1 MKGMCPASG
10 FSLWIKTASSL
21 KGVKMTSSQV
31 LDLSSLKTIL
41 SENTD
46 NGRGALL
53 PTLIEAQESYG
64 YLSEPLVVAIG
75 EALKI
80 PMAEIH
86 GVIEFYT
93 MLYREPVG
101 TTAIRV
107 CTSPV
112 CAQFGGV
119 KILKALC
126 NHFGIQPGGTTDDG
140 KYLVEEVPCLGLCD
154 HAPVALVG
162 KTPVGSID
170 LSKPID
176 ILSGGKE
183 TPLGILG
190 GEPRW
195 LTSRCG
201 VHLPDDL
208 DAFVTSG
215 GFSGLQRALKEMP
228 PAAVIEEVKNSGLV
242 GRGGAAF
249 PTGMKLEFTSKAES
263 QVRYVVCNG
272 DESEPGT
279 FKDRILMEGDPFLIL
294 EGLAISAYAIG
305 AQKGYIY
312 IRGEYP
318 RAQRIVRNAIEKARE
333 GGYLGE
339 NILGSDFS
347 FDVELRSG
355 AGAYI
360 CGEETAL
367 FESIE
372 GKRGFP
378 RLKPPYPTTHGLF
391 GQPTAINNVETI
403 CTLAWIIANGWDTYR
418 SQGTERSPGTKLFC
432 LSGDVLQPGVYEVPY
447 GIRLGDLIAMA
458 GVVKG
463 EPQAYLLGGAAGTF
477 AGPDEVG
484 LEMCF
489 EGLKSAGHSLGS
501 GVVMVF
507 NQDRDLRQIFLQLAV
522 FFNHESCGKCF
533 PCRLG
538 TKRQLEIMEKVSV
551 GKANRGDIAALKDVQ
566 FAMTKA
572 SFCGLGLT
580 AGSAIRTALEKWP
593 ELFTKD

>member
-1 MKGMCPASG
+1 MG
-10 FSLWIKTASSL
+10 SSD
-21 KGVKMTSSQV
+21 VV
-31 LDLSSLKTIL
+31 DLNYLKTIV
-41 SENTD
+41 SRHAG
-46 NGRGALL
+46 NGKGALL
-53 PTLIEAQESYG
+53 PTLIDAQESYG

-75 EALKI
+75 EALKV

-93 MLYREPVG
+93 MLYKEPIGKDV
-101 TTAIRV
+101 IRV

-112 CAQFGGV
+112 CAQFGGE
-119 KILKALC
+119 KILEALC
-126 NHFGIQPGGTTDDG
+126 QHFGIRPGETTADG
-140 KYLVEEVPCLGLCD
+140 QYMVEEVPCLCLCD
-154 HAPVALVG
+154 HAPAGLSG
-162 KTPVGSID
+162 ETPVGLLD
-170 LSKPID
+170 PLNPLE
-176 ILSGGKE
+176 ILKGGKE
-183 TPLGILG
+183 TPLGFIG

-201 VHLPDDL
+201 MNVPEDL
-208 DAFVTSG
+208 DAFVKSS
-215 GFSGLQRALKEMP
+215 GFSGLRRALKEMTP
-228 PAAVIEEVKNSGLV
+228 DDVIAEVKDSGLV

-249 PTGMKLEFTSKAES
+249 PTGLKLEFTSKARS
-263 QVRYVVCNG
+263 NIRYVVCNG

-279 FKDRILMEGDPFLIL
+279 FKDRILMEGDPYLIL
-294 EGLAISAYAIG
+294 EGLTISAYAIG
-305 AQKGYIY
+305 ARKGYIY

-318 RAQRIVRNAIEKARE
+318 RAQKIVQKAITEARAN
-333 GGYLGE
+333 GYLGE
-339 NILGSDFS
+339 HILGTDFS

-372 GKRGFP
+372 GNRGFP

-403 CTLAWIIANGWDTYR
+403 CAMAWIVSNGHDAYR
-418 SQGTERSPGTKLFC
+418 SLGTEHSPGTKLFC
-432 LSGDVLQPGVYEVPY
+432 LSGDVVNPGVYEVPY
-447 GIRLGDLIAMA
+447 GIHLGELVDMA
-458 GVVKG
+458 GGVSG
-463 EPQAYLLGGAAGTF
+463 EPQAFLLGGAAGTF
-477 AGPDEVG
+477 AGPNELG
-484 LEMCF
+484 LEMSF

-507 NQDRDLRQIFLQLAV
+507 NQERDLRETFHQLAV
-522 FFNHESCGKCF
+522 FFAHESCGKCF

-538 TKRQLEIMEKVSV
+538 TKRQLEITKKVQD
-551 GKANRGDIAALKDVQ
+551 GKADAGDIAALKDVQ

-572 SFCGLGLT
+572 SLCGLGMT

-593 ELFTKD
+593 QLFYKN

>member
-1 MKGMCPASG
+1 M
-10 FSLWIKTASSL
+10 TA
-21 KGVKMTSSQV
+21 SQV
-31 LDLSSLKTIL
+31 LDLNNLKTIL
-41 SENTD
+41 SKFAGNEE
-46 NGRGALL
+46 GALL
-53 PTLIEAQESYG
+53 PTLIETQEAYG

-75 EALKI
+75 EALKV

-93 MLYREPVG
+93 MLYKEPIGKNV
-101 TTAIRV
+101 IRV

-119 KILKALC
+119 EILKALC
-126 NHFGIQPGGTTDDG
+126 DHFEIQPGEITTDG
-140 KYLVEEVPCLGLCD
+140 QYMVEEVPCLCLCD
-154 HAPVALVG
+154 HAPAALID
-162 KTPVGSID
+162 KTPTG
-170 LSKPID
+170 PID
-176 ILSGGKE
+176 PLRPMDLLEISSE
-183 TPLGILG
+183 VPLGLVAG
-190 GEPRW
+190 QPRW

-201 VHLPDDL
+201 VHSPDDL
-208 DAFVTSG
+208 DAFLKSG
-215 GFSGLQRALKEMP
+215 GFSGLRRALQELTP
-228 PAAVIEEVKNSGLV
+228 NDVIAEVKNSGLV

-249 PTGMKLEFTSKAES
+249 PTGLKLEFTSKAES
-263 QVRYVVCNG
+263 QKRYVVCNG

-279 FKDRILMEGDPFLIL
+279 FKDRVLMEGDPYLIL
-294 EGLAISAYAIG
+294 EGLIISAYAIG

-312 IRGEYP
+312 IRGEYH
-318 RAQRIVRNAIEKARE
+318 RAQSIVQNAIDKARS
-333 GGYLGE
+333 GGYLGK
-339 NILGSDFS
+339 NILGSNFS

-403 CTLAWIIANGWDTYR
+403 CTMAWILANGHEAYR

-432 LSGDVLQPGVYEVPY
+432 LSGDILHPGVYEVPY
-447 GIRLGDLIAMA
+447 GIRLGDLLELA
-458 GVVKG
+458 GGING
-463 EPQAYLLGGAAGTF
+463 ETQAFLLGGAAGTF
-477 AGPDEVG
+477 AGPDEIG
-484 LEMCF
+484 LEMSF

-507 NQDRDLRQIFLQLAV
+507 NQDRDLRQTFYQLAV
-522 FFNHESCGKCF
+522 FFAHESCGKCF

-538 TKRQLEIMEKVSV
+538 TKRQLEILQKVKV
-551 GKANRGDIAALKDVQ
+551 GEASSGDITALRDIQ

-572 SFCGLGLT
+572 SLCGLGLT
-580 AGSAIRTALEKWP
+580 AGCALGSALEKWP
-593 ELFTKD
+593 ELFIKG

>member
-1 MKGMCPASG
+1 MSPNLIKGAEMA
-10 FSLWIKTASSL
+10 AL
-21 KGVKMTSSQV
+21 KV
-31 LDLSSLKTIL
+31 LDLNRLKTIL
-41 SENTD
+41 AKHTG

-53 PTLIEAQESYG
+53 PTLIEAQEAYG

-75 EALKI
+75 EALKV
-80 PMAEIH
+80 PMVEIH

-93 MLYREPVG
+93 MLYKAPIGKNV
-101 TTAIRV
+101 IRV

-119 KILKALC
+119 KILEALC
-126 NHFGIQPGGTTDDG
+126 QHFGINPGETTPDG
-140 KYLVEEVPCLGLCD
+140 QYMVEEVPCLCLCD
-154 HAPVALVG
+154 HAPAALVG
-162 KTPVGSID
+162 ETPVGGLDPSEPM
-170 LSKPID
+170 K
-176 ILSGGKE
+176 ILEAGQGTALGTIGG
-183 TPLGILG
+183 G
-190 GEPRW
+190 PRW

-201 VHLPDDL
+201 KNGPDDL
-208 DAFVTSG
+208 GAFVDSG
-215 GFSGLQRALKEMP
+215 GFSGLRHALTKMT
-228 PAAVIEEVKNSGLV
+228 PADVIQEVKDSGLV

-249 PTGMKLEFTSKAES
+249 PTGLKLEFTSKAEGDI
-263 QVRYVVCNG
+263 RYVVCNG

-279 FKDRILMEGDPFLIL
+279 FKDRVLMEGDPFLIL
-294 EGLAISAYAIG
+294 EGMALSAYAIG
-305 AQKGYIY
+305 ARMGYIY

-318 RAQRIVRNAIEKARE
+318 RAQKIVQKAITTATEN
-333 GGYLGE
+333 GYLGE
-339 NILGSDFS
+339 NILGTDFS

-403 CTLAWIIANGWDTYR
+403 CTIAWIVTNGHEAYR

-432 LSGDVLQPGVYEVPY
+432 LSGDVQHPGVFEVPY
-447 GIRLGDLIAMA
+447 GFRLGGLIELAG
-458 GVVKG
+458 GVVG
-463 EPQAYLLGGAAGTF
+463 EPQAFLLGGAAGTF
-477 AGPDEVG
+477 AGPDELG
-484 LEMCF
+484 LEMSF

-507 NQDRDLRQIFLQLAV
+507 NQERDLRQTFHQLAI
-522 FFNHESCGKCF
+522 FFAHESCGKCF

-538 TKRQLEIMEKVSV
+538 TKRQLEIIKKV
-551 GKANRGDIAALKDVQ
+551 KDREANAADIAALKDVQ
-566 FAMTKA
+566 YAMTRA
-572 SFCGLGLT
+572 SLCGLGMT
-580 AGSAIRTALEKWP
+580 AGSALGSALEKWP
-593 ELFTKD
+593 ELFLKR